1 MIAWPISGLRWC
13 RLAPCA
19 LHSSTLLRQT
29 VALCQGQ
36 GLLQRLGHP
45 VHARQAMIDQPGPS
59 GVWVRDFGG
68 HTVDSS
74 GHCTARRSWPWMP
87 GAAVCP
93 LGLCALQVVMVR
105 MSWLTGLSGR
115 TIVMLRMYQIGGQLQ
130 LTDREG
136 KLTPAARGGY
146 TR

>member
-19 LHSSTLLRQT
+19 QHSSTLLRQT
-29 VALCQGQ
+29 VAPCQGQ

-59 GVWVRDFGG
+59 GVWVRFRWP
-68 HTVDSS
+68 HRRQQWSLYYPTVM
-74 GHCTARRSWPWMP
+74 AWMR
-87 GAAVCP
+87 GAAACP

-136 KLTPAARGGY
+136 KLTPAARAGY